1 MATAGRPRLGRV
13 RGIDYRAL
21 RVRPSP
27 RRVAAWRESVRQYD
41 EQAGMH
47 GAASG
52 PRVHASRWVGIAAV
66 FTMIFAVICVLTGL
80 AMLATDGDLFGV
92 FFAAAVV
99 TFGAAA
105 AWVYFQWRVRHLAEG
120 WRDPYRLMAFAK
132 DNGFHAVPVAG
143 PADLPGRIFGR
154 GLEGNRVRHD
164 VVAWV
169 QSGRQCQVAT
179 ESWHSG
185 APSHGGAPTDEGS
198 CRYLAVRISDQPL
211 PLTMFDALGYPSID
225 GPPEEDG
232 VGADAEHDEG
242 TEAESVSDEAEPV
255 SDQAE
260 PMSDEAQSVRDG
272 EPSVAD
278 DASGDPGVDE
288 IEPHGG
294 TDADPQAEVDDSD
307 ADDDP
312 QPSEEDSETTGRPW
326 QLMATPGA
334 EDWAESI
341 FSERTVRLLTDPT
354 FPRDAEIVGEWFIAY
369 DLGAPEPLS
378 ISHWER
384 TFALVAS
391 LPEYPV
397 APPAV
402 PPEGD
407 SELTP
412 DGHGA

>member
-1 MATAGRPRLGRV
+1 
-13 RGIDYRAL
+13 
-21 RVRPSP
+21 
-27 RRVAAWRESVRQYD
+27 
-41 EQAGMH
+41 MH

-105 AWVYFQWRVRHLAEG
+105 AWVYFQWRVRQLAEG

-185 APSHGGAPTDEGS
+185 APSHGGAPVDEGS

-211 PLTMFDALGYPSID
+211 PLTMFDALGYPTID
-225 GPPEEDG
+225 GPPEDDG
-232 VGADAEHDEG
+232 IGADVEDDEG
-242 TEAESVSDEAEPV
+242 TGAEPV
-255 SDQAE
+255 SE
-260 PMSDEAQSVRDG
+260 EAQSVRDG
-272 EPSVAD
+272 EQPV
-278 DASGDPGVDE
+278 
-288 IEPHGG
+288 
-294 TDADPQAEVDDSD
+294 ADPQAEVDDSD
-307 ADDDP
+307 ADDDDP

-341 FSERTVRLLTDPT
+341 FSERTVRLLTDST

-397 APPAV
+397 APPAA

-407 SELTP
+407 
-412 DGHGA
+412 